1 MIMTTI
7 FKILA
12 TTILFISLASTA
24 FAQGNTGGTASTTG
38 TSSTGQSATG
48 SSSTGSSSTG
58 SSSTGQGGVTG
69 SGLSETTS
77 FAGVVPGES
86 TATSNATDT
95 FIGSTATTGFVGGA
109 SQAGNQQATNR
120 QFQALQNNQSQ
131 QSMTQQSG
139 TAREIRTT
147 LRVGFAFPSASQA
160 QINGSLTNPNIASL
174 RRFSPIRPE
183 LAGIEVA
190 LNSEGIAVLTGSA
203 PSVETRRLAANLMRL
218 QPGIRKVENQIV
230 VRAN

>member
-7 FKILA
+7 FKFLA
-12 TTILFISLASTA
+12 TTILFISLVSTA
-24 FAQGNTGGTASTTG
+24 CAQTTGGTTRTTTTGSTTG
-38 TSSTGQSATG
+38 TSSAGQSA
-48 SSSTGSSSTG
+48 TGSSSTG